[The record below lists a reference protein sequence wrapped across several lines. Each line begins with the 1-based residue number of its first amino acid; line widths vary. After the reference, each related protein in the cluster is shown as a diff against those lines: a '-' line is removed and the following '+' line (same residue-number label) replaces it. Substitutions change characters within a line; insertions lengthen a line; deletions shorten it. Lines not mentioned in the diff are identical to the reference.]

1 MCAPKKNRVGPG
13 DGGWL
18 PAVLALLGLLTT
30 GTADADPRQI
40 RAATRSVA
48 APSRVEIAAFAS
60 AAGQPSRPPKR
71 NRPAPPMPGR
81 RGLTAPVPKAVS
93 PPTVP
98 DASGSSTSSGIRI
111 FRQRELTDQETGG
124 GTATFAE
131 TDAAVRGNEVL
142 LTGNRFAAFS
152 TDAGR
157 TFQPISPQVF
167 FAAPAA
173 PDAPEPCCD
182 QAVEF
187 APAYDLMVWIL
198 QSELKGGSNV
208 LRVAVSQGPDI
219 RAKVWMFY
227 DVTPQLVAPGVE
239 DEYLDSS
246 NIAVSQRFLYIT
258 TNLVSGTGDQKEL
271 RRQVVL
277 RWPLDK
283 VARYEGF
290 SFERFTDDPL
300 SPLRAVQGA
309 GDVMYWGATLAD
321 STLRLYS
328 WPESA
333 DTVRSTDIEVEPW
346 ESRFARF
353 PAPDGR
359 NWLGD
364 VDTSVTAGWLAS
376 GVLGFAWTAG
386 ADARHPF
393 PHVRVAQIDA
403 ETSRLV
409 AEPHLWSDQLAYAY
423 PAVAP
428 SSRGEV
434 AISVSFGGGQ
444 FAPSHAV
451 GRLKPGGKDVLPR
464 WDLHMTRRGE
474 HGPENGTWGDTLS
487 ICPHPKEPGTWVAT
501 GYTLQ
506 DGGEGENAEILY
518 VHFGL

>member
-1 MCAPKKNRVGPG
+1 MA
-13 DGGWL
+13 
-18 PAVLALLGLLTT
+18 
-30 GTADADPRQI
+30 
-40 RAATRSVA
+40 
-48 APSRVEIAAFAS
+48 
-60 AAGQPSRPPKR
+60 
-71 NRPAPPMPGR
+71 
-81 RGLTAPVPKAVS
+81 
-93 PPTVP
+93 
-98 DASGSSTSSGIRI
+98 GSSTSSGIRI
-111 FRQRELTDQETGG
+111 FRQHELTNQETGG
-124 GTATFAE
+124 STATAAE
-131 TDAAVRGNEVL
+131 TDAAVRGSEVL
-142 LTGNRFAAFS
+142 LTGNHFAAFS
-152 TDAGR
+152 IDAGR
-157 TFQPISPQVF
+157 TFQPISPAVF
-167 FAAPAA
+167 FTGSDGPAF
-173 PDAPEPCCD
+173 CCD

-187 APAYDLMVWIL
+187 APSHDLMVWIL

-219 RAKVWMFY
+219 RAKVWMVY
-227 DVTPQLVAPGVE
+227 DVTPRLVAPGVE
-239 DEYLDSS
+239 GEYLDSS
-246 NIAVSQRFLYIT
+246 NIAVSQRFLYVT
-258 TNLVSGTGDQKEL
+258 TNLVSGAGDQKEL

-283 VARYEGF
+283 LARYEGF
-290 SFERFTDDPL
+290 SFDTFTDEPL

-333 DTVRSTDIEVEPW
+333 DTVRYADVEVEPW

-386 ADARHPF
+386 ADARRPL
-393 PHVRVAQIDA
+393 PHVRIAQIDA
-403 ETSRLV
+403 GTSRLV

-444 FAPSHAV
+444 IAPSHAV
-451 GRLKPGGKDVLPR
+451 GRLKPGGQDVLPR
-464 WDLHMTRRGE
+464 WILHTTRRGE
-474 HGPENGTWGDTLS
+474 QGPADGSWGDSVS

-518 VHFGL
+518 VHFGI